1 MTNADVFFGIVRRGP
16 PGAIGGQFTSAVAGR
31 RARSTIRG
39 RWSEWTLGPVRIAT
53 TCSSGLI
60 RQ

>member
-1 MTNADVFFGIVRRGP
+1 MTSADVYFGIVRRGP
-16 PGAIGGQFTSAVAGR
+16 PGAIGGQFTSAVAER
-31 RARSTIRG
+31 RARSIRG